1 MEKNSNYKLLKE
13 IVNKHD
19 PLGLIDSDTP
29 ESFSEYDPEL
39 KEIFTKD
46 ISSLDASELG
56 EIIYKV
62 FVDFFNE
69 ELAANKQVYID
80 IAKEFVSSVRK

>member
-1 MEKNSNYKLLKE
+1 MEKDVNYKLLKE

-29 ESFSEYDPEL
+29 ESLGEYDPEL
-39 KEIFTKD
+39 KEILKKD
-46 ISSLDASELG
+46 ISSLDAGELG
-56 EIIYKV
+56 EMIYKV

-80 IAKEFVSSVRK
+80 IANEFVSLVRK